1 MFTPPAPSSSR
12 RPTSRAATGRASPLS
27 RYSLANGIPGQP
39 FDSNIT
45 GCVWHRLLLDAEIPA
60 GTQIL
65 IKARAADD
73 PDILTITPWL
83 DQPRPYQR
91 SDGAELPYF
100 DPYHGRRDDPT
111 LTERAGTWE
120 ILFQNVNGR
129 YVQLQLTLLGTGR
142 ATPEIRSL
150 RLWYPRFSYRDHYL
164 PAIYGEE
171 PVSAGLTER
180 LLANFEGFYTTLE
193 DRIVQLPSLLD
204 PRTAPTEALDWLA
217 DWLGVVL
224 HPLWEEERRRFFIR
238 FAHRL
243 YQIRGTLPGIIIALR
258 IFLDEKVDD
267 SLFDPEC
274 LLRSNI
280 RIVEH
285 FLTRDVAGSCL
296 ATRRRVVAAGRPVV
310 CTDGRFGGRGR
321 SSLHRPAAV
330 PAADQCRSQRW
341 SHRR

>member
-1 MFTPPAPSSSR
+1 M
-12 RPTSRAATGRASPLS
+12 
-27 RYSLANGIPGQP
+27 
-39 FDSNIT
+39 
-45 GCVWHRLLLDAEIPA
+45 A
-60 GTQIL
+60 GAMT
-65 IKARAADD
+65 
-73 PDILTITPWL
+73 
-83 DQPRPYQR
+83 
-91 SDGAELPYF
+91 
-100 DPYHGRRDDPT
+100 PT

-129 YVQLQLTLLGTGR
+129 YVQVQLTLLGTGR

-258 IFLDEKVDD
+258 IFLDETVDD

-285 FLTRDVAGSCL
+285 FLTRDVAGSVFGDPQEMRPRRRLSLRQRTASRSCCRTGCRRTRPFGDAL
-296 ATRRRVVAAGRPVV
+296 PARRCAWRSASSSWRSRPTPGSTSRSIGTCSASARPGSAWTRRSATRPFSSPWSWAMPF
-310 CTDGRFGGRGR
+310 CPMPR
-321 SSLHRPAAV
+321 SAV
-330 PAADQCRSQRW
+330 PIPWTSRTAL
-341 SHRR
+341 